1 MKKEGKPV
9 AANIEKLLASGKK
22 SWYADDPKTASG
34 RVFFD
39 LPGSTLQ
46 ASSGPCGRVVG
57 HSRKKIQRSSKEKIP
72 ERPSSISAT
81 AWPRSSSTAR

>member
-39 LPGSTLQ
+39 SPRFHLQ

-57 HSRKKIQRSSKEKIP
+57 HSRKKIQRSSKEKF
-72 ERPSSISAT
+72 RSVLVDLGDGVASIVV
-81 AWPRSSSTAR
+81 STQE